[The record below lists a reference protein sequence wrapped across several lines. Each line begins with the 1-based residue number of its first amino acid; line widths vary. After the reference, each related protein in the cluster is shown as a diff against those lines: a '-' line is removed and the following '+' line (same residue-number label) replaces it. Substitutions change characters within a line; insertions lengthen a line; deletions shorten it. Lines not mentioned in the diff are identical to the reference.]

1 MCGFVVWYNKKNN
14 VNSVKLEQA
23 ILLQKH
29 RGPDFSSS
37 IYFDKNYKK
46 TKKKSD
52 KIKIGFTHK
61 RLSIIDLSNK
71 SNQPFIGNDNRNC
84 LVYNGEIYNYL
95 ELKNLFKDQKIVSTG
110 DTEILYNILLKHNE
124 NFMNELIGMWAF
136 VFFIFDRKQ
145 LIFSRDRVGQKPLY
159 FYNDEDN
166 LIISSE
172 AKSIFFILHGSGKRK
187 VNDNYLLNFFNTGRL
202 SQVIPFYKYIKK
214 VAPGSVATYDL
225 NNNKLHY
232 FQKSFESLT
241 NKNLINYNEN
251 DLENEL
257 NSSVKMCLR
266 SDRKTA
272 VLLSGGIDSSLIS
285 CIAKNYSSNLNFY
298 SLFSS
303 NKNVKK
309 GLKDDIKYANYL
321 ADKLGIKLIS
331 VPVDDKKE
339 LNVDH
344 LKEMA
349 RIYDFPLPIRGTSIG
364 LNLLYKKIAE
374 DGIKVILDGTGSD
387 EIFGGYYTLMTE
399 NLRNAFISK
408 NLYKIFYAYRKY
420 LIFNF
425 SKANKCLIHS
435 FKAFIKLLLK
445 GDLYHGNIFKNYLKS
460 EYLNISLN
468 SEVSK
473 DFDMGSLPS
482 MQKYEIYRQSL
493 QHFML
498 YSDSNSMM
506 YSTEARSPFLDA
518 RLLKYVNLRTD
529 QKFKNG
535 YNKFALRN
543 ILDKYDKKCA
553 WRKDKSGAMINRNSL
568 MKDNR
573 LEIKDIVAS
582 SNILKNYLDIDL
594 VFKKN
599 DTNVLLK
606 CLSVACLED
615 TYNLYS

>member
-1 MCGFVVWYNKKNN
+1 
-14 VNSVKLEQA
+14 
-23 ILLQKH
+23 
-29 RGPDFSSS
+29 
-37 IYFDKNYKK
+37 
-46 TKKKSD
+46 
-52 KIKIGFTHK
+52 
-61 RLSIIDLSNK
+61 
-71 SNQPFIGNDNRNC
+71 
-84 LVYNGEIYNYL
+84 
-95 ELKNLFKDQKIVSTG
+95 
-110 DTEILYNILLKHNE
+110 
-124 NFMNELIGMWAF
+124 MNELIGMWAF

-202 SQVIPFYKYIKK
+202 NQVIPFYKYIKK
-214 VAPGSVATYDL
+214 VAPGGVATYDL

-309 GLKDDIKYANYL
+309 GLKDDIKYSNYL
-321 ADKLGIKLIS
+321 ADKLGIKLIRVS
-331 VPVDDKKE
+331 IDDKKE

-344 LKEMA
+344 LKEMS
-349 RIYDFPLPIRGTSIG
+349 RIYDFPFLVGGTSIG

-374 DGIKVILDGTGSD
+374 DGIKVILEGTGAD
-387 EIFGGYYTLMTE
+387 EIFGGYNTLMTE

-435 FKAFIKLLLK
+435 FRAFIKLLLPLILYAILTHIILFTMSITITIVNIVNHHLIPPRSPEAPERRCQQTSQRAVDRHKTRQRVYLRKLKKK
-445 GDLYHGNIFKNYLKS
+445 GGNRASGNKVDQISIIIIYYFFLII
-460 EYLNISLN
+460 LLFFLIISLLYICDQHLYYFHFFAI
-468 SEVSK
+468 SISVSITCDQHK
-473 DFDMGSLPS
+473 YHASVVAAGPVIIPKSSRPCAMG
-482 MQKYEIYRQSL
+482 
-493 QHFML
+493 
-498 YSDSNSMM
+498 
-506 YSTEARSPFLDA
+506 
-518 RLLKYVNLRTD
+518 
-529 QKFKNG
+529 
-535 YNKFALRN
+535 
-543 ILDKYDKKCA
+543 
-553 WRKDKSGAMINRNSL
+553 
-568 MKDNR
+568 
-573 LEIKDIVAS
+573 
-582 SNILKNYLDIDL
+582 
-594 VFKKN
+594 
-599 DTNVLLK
+599 
-606 CLSVACLED
+606 
-615 TYNLYS
+615 